1 MSLIFFKLTLLLY
14 LLGTTTYLVAIISQ
28 RTQPARAAW
37 LMLVAG
43 FGCHTLAVIGRL
55 IEAGHTPVTNLHES
69 LSFFAWTIV
78 GLYLLF
84 QYLYQIKGLGAFVS
98 PTAAVLMVWSSVLP
112 KEVMPLPAALDSWW
126 HPVHVITAFGG
137 YGLFTLAFAAGLM
150 YLIQEREIKS
160 KRIGRFY
167 DRLPSLQALDNL
179 NHRCITAGFTLLTLG
194 IISGSIWAQNAWG
207 SYWSW
212 DPKETW
218 SLITWFLYAA
228 LFHERLAV
236 GWRGRRAAV
245 LAIIGFLAVLFTFLG
260 VTLLLPGQHSY
271 LG

>member
-1 MSLIFFKLTLLLY
+1 MNIIFFEITLLLY
-14 LLGTTTYLVAIISQ
+14 LLGTAVYHVAIISQ
-28 RTQPARAAW
+28 RPQPARAAW
-37 LMLVAG
+37 IALLAG
-43 FGCHTLAVIGRL
+43 FACHSLALASRYL
-55 IEAGHTPVTNLHES
+55 EAGYTPVTNLQES

-84 QYLYQIKGLGAFVS
+84 DYHYKLRGLGAFVS
-98 PTAAVLMVWSSVLP
+98 PAALILMLWSSVLP
-112 KEVMPLPAALDSWW
+112 KEVLPLPAALDSYW
-126 HPVHVITAFGG
+126 HPVHVITSFGG
-137 YGLFTLAFAAGLM
+137 YGLFTLAFAAGVM

-167 DRLPSLQALDNL
+167 SRLPSLQALDTL
-179 NHRCITAGFTLLTLG
+179 NHRCITIGFTLLTLG
-194 IISGSIWAQNAWG
+194 IITGSIWAQNAWG

-260 VTLLLPGQHSY
+260 VAFLLPGKHSY

>member
-1 MSLIFFKLTLLLY
+1 MNAILFEITLLLY
-14 LLGTTTYLVAIISQ
+14 LLGTAVYLVAIVTQ
-28 RTQPARAAW
+28 RPQPAKAA
-37 LMLVAG
+37 LAALVAG
-43 FGCHTLAVIGRL
+43 FACHSLALVGRYF
-55 IEAGHTPVTNLHES
+55 EAGYTPVTNLQES
-69 LSFFAWTIV
+69 LSFFAWMV
-78 GLYLLF
+78 VALF
-84 QYLYQIKGLGAFVS
+84 LIFELRYRITGLGAFVS
-98 PTAAVLMVWSSVLP
+98 PAAALLMIWSNALP
-112 KEVMPLPAALDSWW
+112 KQVLPLPAALDSYW
-126 HPVHVITAFGG
+126 HPVHVFTSFGG
-137 YGLFTLAFAAGLM
+137 YGLFTLAFAGGLM

-160 KRIGRFY
+160 KRVGRFY
-167 DRLPSLQALDNL
+167 SRLPSLQALDTL
-179 NHRCITAGFTLLTLG
+179 NHRCITIGFTLLTLG

-207 SYWSW
+207 TYWSW

-260 VTLLLPGQHSY
+260 VSFLLPGQHSY